1 MQWIPEPPSEW
12 YIGEIIKI
20 RFRISAVSEF
30 YGQAQALNV
39 FSRIPLV
46 SSSNDASSFCSAGVC
61 KIFQVENTCCIWHM
75 SVFMNKLPS
84 QSEEF
89 SSEVCKFDHFNNV
102 TTPVYSGS
110 SLNSEWNV
118 LVPNVTIP
126 GIYLLFVR
134 ILVGR
139 FQGSLVKK
147 VTITDS
153 NPYIESTAVTALQIT
168 EIILIV
174 LACILLIALASG
186 MLYFYKKKLKQNE
199 IVEET
204 WQIDPDTICDIDP
217 EDQWFKL
224 FLSRS
229 TTCSLAMILLTL
241 ISLSSVTLSAYN
253 EGS

>member
-118 LVPNVTIP
+118 LVPN
-126 GIYLLFVR
+126 
-134 ILVGR
+134 
-139 FQGSLVKK
+139 
-147 VTITDS
+147 
-153 NPYIESTAVTALQIT
+153 PYIESTAVTALQIT

-199 IVEET
+199 IAEET

-241 ISLSSVTLSAYN
+241 ISLSSITLSAYN